1 MSVSMSMPLSGS
13 ALALVT
19 YAIATF
25 LPLVLCMLIYR
36 VAFDPLRHFPGP
48 FVARF
53 TNAYA
58 GYHAMRRRLHLQTF
72 ADLQRYGPVYRQGP
86 NRLVFN
92 TVEALH
98 DIYLHPRV
106 VKSRLYRYS
115 SLEGQQNL
123 LSTLDRQRR
132 RQKRKVYGRLL
143 SERALHAFEPKMHAE
158 TTVFLRQLRAAAGTA
173 DPVNMTPLCERFAT
187 DVSGLLAFGHAL
199 ETQTKKENRFLPRA
213 IMGRLA
219 LASIFVAWPML
230 STIGILK
237 FVRWWKK
244 ATFDA
249 FRALLMRIIS
259 TRVALPRDAKHDFYS
274 IASTDALYNSGGGSS
289 DGQQQSAT
297 PEDTLTLWGE
307 ATFLVPAGGM
317 TTAGTLA
324 AVFFYLSRHPAAYA
338 RLAAEIRTTFAD
350 AKAIQGGHLLSGCAY
365 LRAVIDESLRLSV
378 PTTSMPWREEGEE
391 EEAVHGKSPVAE
403 PLVIDN
409 HVVPRGTMVTIST
422 YCIMHNPAYFED
434 PFDFRPERW
443 LTNNKEEEEVETRWG
458 NNDREN
464 LLRRAFVPFGLG
476 EAMCLG
482 KAMAYLETSLV
493 VAKTLWYFDFA
504 PAPGDA
510 GRLGGGCSTAGDRA
524 RARADEF
531 QLYDGIVSD
540 HDGPSLVF
548 TKRTTY
554 EEELKGV

>member
-1 MSVSMSMPLSGS
+1 MSLSGS
-13 ALALVT
+13 ALALAT
-19 YAIATF
+19 YSTAML
-25 LPLVLCMLIYR
+25 LPLVLCMLIYSI
-36 VAFDPLRHFPGP
+36 AFDPLRHFPGP
-48 FVARF
+48 F
-53 TNAYA
+53 
-58 GYHAMRRRLHLQTF
+58 TF

-143 SERALHAFEPKMHAE
+143 SERALHAFEPTMHAE
-158 TTVFLRQLRAAAGTA
+158 TTVFLRQLRAAAGA
-173 DPVNMTPLCERFAT
+173 GDPVNMTPLCERFAT

-199 ETQTKKENRFLPRA
+199 ETQTKEENRFLPRA

-230 STIGILK
+230 STIGMPK

-249 FRALLMRIIS
+249 FRTLLMRIIN

-274 IASTDALYNSGGGSS
+274 IASTDAVYNSGGGSG
-289 DGQQQSAT
+289 DGQQQPAT
-297 PEDTLTLWGE
+297 AEDTRTLWGE

-317 TTAGTLA
+317 TTAGTLT
-324 AVFFYLSRHPAAYA
+324 AVLFYLSRHPAAYA

-350 AKAIQGGHLLSGCAY
+350 AKAIQGGPLLSDCAY

-378 PTTSMPWREEGEE
+378 PTTSMPWREEEGEE
-391 EEAVHGKSPVAE
+391 EEDVHCSPAEKSPAAE

-409 HVVPRGTMVTIST
+409 HVVPRATMVTVST

-443 LTNNKEEEEVETRWG
+443 LNNKKEEEGGARGG
-458 NNDREN
+458 NNREN

-504 PAPGDA
+504 RAPGDA
-510 GRLGGGCSTAGDRA
+510 GMLGGGCPAARDGA
-524 RARADEF
+524 RARVDEF
-531 QLYDGIVSD
+531 QLYDSIVSD
-540 HDGPSLVF
+540 HN
-548 TKRTTY
+548 
-554 EEELKGV
+554 